1 MPTSPTVGDYLN
13 LSNWS
18 YNNRVIGTAA
28 TAPVGWV
35 AVAAQADPKTGFQAT
50 AFQNSTTG
58 QIVLAVAGTQI
69 LNSMTVGGVETDFLI
84 ARASAR
90 MTSGRGP
97 M

>member
-35 AVAAQADPKTGFQAT
+35 AVAAVITHP
-50 AFQNSTTG
+50 
-58 QIVLAVAGTQI
+58 LAKVAG
-69 LNSMTVGGVETDFLI
+69 V
-84 ARASAR
+84 
-90 MTSGRGP
+90 
-97 M
+97 